1 MKQPRSSGSANQFE
15 AMSDRADDEGNTE
28 MAVAGGEDPI
38 VALPDDVR
46 RYLMSF
52 LPSRDAVRTCVLA
65 KSWRTF
71 WKSVPALRI
80 SDPESFEGA
89 HGLSTFVDEL
99 IRLRDPVPLNV
110 CDISSVVDYD
120 PDPSCDFDRSDG
132 EFRRMEPW
140 LQHAV
145 SNRVQVL
152 RVRFICWVTN
162 MTLIS
167 SHLKRVEFYDVKFEG
182 RCLDFSRCQVLE
194 VLELNNC
201 QIFANISSKSIQHLK
216 IDGSVLRGFYARIRI
231 FAPNLTSFQLVAF
244 SGLAPFLE
252 SMLSLV
258 TASVK
263 LGGACIGECM
273 DCCSCG
279 NRSCEGCNVQ
289 TGNNDSSVVLKSLS
303 GAMNLELTTADNMIV
318 FRNYLKCYP
327 FFGKL
332 KTLLLNEWCTVDNF
346 TVLVYFLQHSP
357 ILEALTLQLHFETRE
372 EQLVTET
379 DESYNSSVP
388 SIISKHLKVV
398 KIICDTKEDARVHHI
413 LKIFRTHGVPTEQID
428 IQ

>member
-1 MKQPRSSGSANQFE
+1 MKPPRSSGAANQFE
-15 AMSDRADDEGNTE
+15 AMSGSADDKGNTE

-110 CDISSVVDYD
+110 CDISSAVHYD
-120 PDPSCDFDRSDG
+120 PDPSCDFDRRDG

-140 LQHAV
+140 LKHAV

-152 RVRFICWVTN
+152 RVRFVCWVTN
-162 MTLIS
+162 MTLVS
-167 SHLKRVEFYDVKFEG
+167 SHLKRVEFYDVKFEAG
-182 RCLDFSRCQVLE
+182 CLDFSRCQVLE

-201 QIFANISSKSIQHLK
+201 QIFSNISSKSLKHLK
-216 IDGSVLRGFYARIRI
+216 IDGSVLRSFYARIRI

-252 SMLSLV
+252 SMPSLV

-263 LGGACIGECM
+263 LGGAYIGECM

-279 NRSCEGCNVQ
+279 NRSCEGCTVQ

-303 GAMNLELTTADNMIV
+303 GAMNLELTTEDNMV
-318 FRNYLKCYP
+318 CSDFCFSCFCLLYAMSHLWLYP
-327 FFGKL
+327 
-332 KTLLLNEWCTVDNF
+332 
-346 TVLVYFLQHSP
+346 
-357 ILEALTLQLHFETRE
+357 
-372 EQLVTET
+372 
-379 DESYNSSVP
+379 
-388 SIISKHLKVV
+388 
-398 KIICDTKEDARVHHI
+398 
-413 LKIFRTHGVPTEQID
+413 
-428 IQ
+428 